1 MIFYVCH
8 VLIKKKNKK
17 KRYKMSQR
25 EKFVEATK
33 IIRDE
38 LYYSELLEL
47 RNLLLDVIDNKVDSG
62 YTLD

>member
-1 MIFYVCH
+1 
-8 VLIKKKNKK
+8 
-17 KRYKMSQR
+17 MSQR